1 MIHFCTLLLRFLECQ
16 ILTFVYLWISH
27 IKKFA
32 RKIAKIEAT
41 LLTQRLVPKGWNDP
55 ALTRTE
61 PLTAGLGTGKDL
73 LFESITAGLGAGKD
87 LLFESILGRCVSS
100 NEKLKVKNGYYV
112 KIWWGAHIP
121 ICTNGPA
128 IILSGMDLFATW
140 WNWRFSLQG
149 KKTKYLKSLPLYN
162 FPTYALQNYGHTI

>member
-1 MIHFCTLLLRFLECQ
+1 M
-16 ILTFVYLWISH
+16 TFVYLWISH

-61 PLTAGLGTGKDL
+61 PLTAGLGTGKDLLFESITAGLGTGKDL

-128 IILSGMDLFATW
+128 IILWGMDLFATW
-140 WNWRFSLQG
+140 WNWRFSLQD

>member
-1 MIHFCTLLLRFLECQ
+1 MIHFCTLHLRFLECQ

-27 IKKFA
+27 IKKFG

-41 LLTQRLVPKGWNDP
+41 LLTQRLVPNDP

-112 KIWWGAHIP
+112 KIWWGRHMYKWPCYNLIRNGFICHMVKLEVFITGQEKKIP
-121 ICTNGPA
+121 QISSTLQFSDLCFTN
-128 IILSGMDLFATW
+128 
-140 WNWRFSLQG
+140 
-149 KKTKYLKSLPLYN
+149 
-162 FPTYALQNYGHTI
+162 

>member
-100 NEKLKVKNGYYV
+100 NEKLKVKNSYYV

-121 ICTNGPA
+121 K
-128 IILSGMDLFATW
+128 W
-140 WNWRFSLQG
+140 WNWRFSLQD

-162 FPTYALQNYGHTI
+162 FPTYALQNYGHTIVFLCSY